1 MRWWWWWLRMI
12 MWDWEMMIMLIAF
25 THVEWI
31 PFCYTFDET
40 TLCWTHGDWIFLR
53 LNHRKLYLKMWLE
66 FEHDSKNRGSFV
78 GRKMLGWYHTY
89 GKERNV
95 TKRETVSSWKCHTK
109 IDNTFILCV
118 CWIREKKL
126 SLLFS
131 GWHMTFTQMP
141 ICLHNRPST
150 FQIWLP
156 FAH

>member
-1 MRWWWWWLRMI
+1 MVVVVVKDDYVRLGDDDNVDCVHTCRV
-12 MWDWEMMIMLIAF
+12 DPF
-25 THVEWI
+25 
-31 PFCYTFDET
+31 FCYTFDET